1 MAPVALQQFRRDPY
15 GSQFFCFRARFQ
27 TLFVLFSPR
36 QYREVFQELQ
46 GRPLYDEKSSR
57 VEESL
62 PWASQNFLHFL
73 TETWRLNTLETN
85 SGLERFFDGKV
96 TFLTKP
102 GQLGQGE
109 RIRPWRALFS
119 ALGLRKGLN
128 RFSYTN
134 TSLS

>member
-1 MAPVALQQFRRDPY
+1 M
-15 GSQFFCFRARFQ
+15 
-27 TLFVLFSPR
+27 FVLFSPR

-46 GRPLYDEKSSR
+46 GRPLYDEKSPR

-102 GQLGQGE
+102 GQLG
-109 RIRPWRALFS
+109 
-119 ALGLRKGLN
+119 
-128 RFSYTN
+128 
-134 TSLS
+134 